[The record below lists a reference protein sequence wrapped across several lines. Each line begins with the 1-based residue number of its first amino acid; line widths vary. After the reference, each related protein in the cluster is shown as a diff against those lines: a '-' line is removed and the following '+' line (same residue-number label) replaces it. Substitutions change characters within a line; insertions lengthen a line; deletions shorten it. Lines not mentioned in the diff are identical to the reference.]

1 MERITLYHY
10 EDPEIKITVEA
21 YFKDEWLMVE
31 GYDVGEKVEKIWG
44 DSDYEYVTGVNGD
57 ELMKLYPLLD
67 VPVGDK
73 EGLLAAIAARYNTN
87 YCYSEFVNLLNQ
99 NGIKAEA
106 FSWI

>member
-1 MERITLYHY
+1 MERVTLYHF

-44 DSDYEYVTGVNGD
+44 DSDYEYAVGVNRE
-57 ELMKLYPLLD
+57 ELKKLYPLLD
-67 VPVGDK
+67 VPVGNRED
-73 EGLLAAIAARYNTN
+73 LLAAIAARFNTN
-87 YCYSEFVNLLNQ
+87 NCYSEFVNLLNA
-99 NGIKAEA
+99 NKIKAEA

>member
-1 MERITLYHY
+1 MERVTLYHY
-10 EDPEIKITVEA
+10 EGPDIKITVEA

-31 GYDVGEKVEKIWG
+31 GYDIGEKVEKIWG
-44 DSDYEYVTGVNGD
+44 DSDYEYVTGVNQE
-57 ELMKLYPLLD
+57 ELKKLYPLLG
-67 VPVGDK
+67 VPVGNR

-87 YCYSEFVNLLNQ
+87 YCYSQFVNLLNQ